1 MITLDNVTYSYSKS
15 KSIFANL
22 SLELHPGKIYGLL
35 GKNGVGKSTLL
46 KLIFGG
52 LFPTGGSIRL
62 GDFTPSQRRPQMYQ
76 NIFYLPEDV
85 PSSHLSINQYVRA
98 NANFYAGFD
107 KEQLHRTLHMFEID
121 LSAKINQMSYGQ
133 TKKFHLAFGLACKTK
148 YVFLDEPTNG
158 LDIPSK
164 SQFRKVM
171 ISNLLENQVV
181 IISTHQVK
189 DLSKLIDS
197 ILILD
202 EGKILLAQE
211 LSEIET
217 KLQFLQ
223 SAYPEL
229 DTPSIYKERVVG
241 GYLHLV
247 DNISGE
253 PSELD
258 LEILFN
264 SILNQKEKVLN
275 LLSK

>member
-1 MITLDNVTYSYSKS
+1 MISLDNVTYGYSKT
-15 KSIFANL
+15 KSIFTDL
-22 SLELHPGKIYGLL
+22 SLELHPGKVYGLL

-62 GDFTPSQRRPQMYQ
+62 GDFTPSHRRPQMYQ

-85 PSSHLSINQYVRA
+85 ASTHLSINQFVRA
-98 NANFYAGFD
+98 NAKFYAGFD
-107 KEQLHRTLHMFEID
+107 KEQMYRTLDMFEID
-121 LSAKINQMSYGQ
+121 KEAKINQMSYGQ
-133 TKKFHLAFGLACKTK
+133 TKKFHLAFGLACNTR

-171 ISNLLENQVV
+171 VSNLLENQIV

-189 DLSKLIDS
+189 DLTNLIDS

-217 KLQFLQ
+217 KLQFVQ
-223 SAYPEL
+223 SAHPQL

-241 GYLHLV
+241 GYLHVV

-253 PSELD
+253 PSELE

-264 SILNQKEKVLN
+264 SILNQKERILN

>member
-1 MITLDNVTYSYSKS
+1 MISLDNVTYGYSKT
-15 KSIFANL
+15 KSIFTDL
-22 SLELHPGKIYGLL
+22 SLELHPGKVYGLL

-62 GDFTPSQRRPQMYQ
+62 GDFTPSHRRPQMYQ

-85 PSSHLSINQYVRA
+85 ASTHLSINQFVRA
-98 NANFYAGFD
+98 NAKFYAGFD
-107 KEQLHRTLHMFEID
+107 KEQMYRTLDMFEID
-121 LSAKINQMSYGQ
+121 KEAKINQMSYGQ
-133 TKKFHLAFGLACKTK
+133 TKKFHLAFGLACNTR

-171 ISNLLENQVV
+171 VSNLLENQIV

-189 DLSKLIDS
+189 DLTNLIDS

-217 KLQFLQ
+217 KLQFVQ
-223 SAYPEL
+223 SAHPEFCL
-229 DTPSIYKERVVG
+229 LYTSPSPRDAT
-241 GYLHLV
+241 L
-247 DNISGE
+247 SRM
-253 PSELD
+253 PS
-258 LEILFN
+258 
-264 SILNQKEKVLN
+264 SA
-275 LLSK
+275 